1 MRPLFWRGMVVGT
14 ECKKWIGSNQ
24 LSESKINEI
33 NSEYMGSSILFNLN
47 RSGAGLETFLWSAWI
62 CMFEFLF
69 CFSSGSVLFWI
80 LKRDILLVWLFALLH
95 VFWKTKKKNVCLFC
109 LELLNTL
116 CFTIIRL
123 EVTLLLA
130 CIKKLNPRPPTSSLF
145 VKTFKAE
152 FSFDEHCLWLDF
164 RANPRRLYQVMK
176 TMSLVLK
183 LPTRCYRHVLT
194 RKLTYI
200 KQMKLRSCLKVVVVL
215 FFS

>member
-1 MRPLFWRGMVVGT
+1 M
-14 ECKKWIGSNQ
+14 
-24 LSESKINEI
+24 
-33 NSEYMGSSILFNLN
+33 
-47 RSGAGLETFLWSAWI
+47 I
-62 CMFEFLF
+62 CLDLYVWVF
-69 CFSSGSVLFWI
+69 VLFFLRICFVLNFKTWYFTGVTFCTASCI
-80 LKRDILLVWLFALLH
+80 LKN
-95 VFWKTKKKNVCLFC
+95 KKKKNFCLFC

-152 FSFDEHCLWLDF
+152 FSFDEHCLWIDF

>member
-1 MRPLFWRGMVVGT
+1 MICLDLYVWVFVLFFLRICFVLNFKTWYFTGVT
-14 ECKKWIGSNQ
+14 FCTASCILKNKKKKF
-24 LSESKINEI
+24 L
-33 NSEYMGSSILFNLN
+33 SILPWIVEYIVLYHH
-47 RSGAGLETFLWSAWI
+47 SPWGHSSVGLY
-62 CMFEFLF
+62 
-69 CFSSGSVLFWI
+69 
-80 LKRDILLVWLFALLH
+80 
-95 VFWKTKKKNVCLFC
+95 
-109 LELLNTL
+109 
-116 CFTIIRL
+116 
-123 EVTLLLA
+123 
-130 CIKKLNPRPPTSSLF
+130 KKLNPRPPTSSLF

-152 FSFDEHCLWLDF
+152 FSFDEHCLWIDF

>member
-95 VFWKTKKKNVCLFC
+95 VFWKTKKKKFLSILPWIVEYIVLYHHSPWGHSSVG
-109 LELLNTL
+109 LY
-116 CFTIIRL
+116 
-123 EVTLLLA
+123 
-130 CIKKLNPRPPTSSLF
+130 KKTKSS
-145 VKTFKAE
+145 
-152 FSFDEHCLWLDF
+152 S
-164 RANPRRLYQVMK
+164 
-176 TMSLVLK
+176 S
-183 LPTRCYRHVLT
+183 HVLPLCKNVQGWIFIWRTLSLT
-194 RKLTYI
+194 RL
-200 KQMKLRSCLKVVVVL
+200 
-215 FFS
+215 